1 MDNVMLCLLIGALVV
16 VAAGVRMMYCGHRH
30 QVRRDRR
37 ASDRLNRE
45 PYA

>member
-1 MDNVMLCLLIGALVV
+1 MDTTLILMLAGALAI

-37 ASDRLNRE
+37 STDRG
-45 PYA
+45 PA

>member
-1 MDNVMLCLLIGALVV
+1 MDSILLTMLVGAAVLI
-16 VAAGVRMMYCGHRH
+16 AAGARMLYCGHRH

-37 ASDRLNRE
+37 STDQLKRE